1 MADSPRP
8 CYFPVMASH
17 APRHVTVDEF
27 LAFEG
32 EGDTRYQLV
41 RGVVTAM
48 APAQLAHGRL
58 VTRLARLIGNQ
69 VRPPCEP
76 ITEAGIK
83 PAHRFDTY
91 WQADLAVTCTPTT
104 PGQVYLTDPVL
115 VVEVLS
121 PSTEATDRLL
131 KLVDYRHMPSVQ
143 HIRLVSTDST
153 AIEHWQRAGD
163 FWQVRDLGP
172 GDTLEVADLGITIL
186 LDDLYADML
195 PEDGGGGSDT

>member
-8 CYFPVMASH
+8 CYFPDMASH

-48 APAQLAHGRL
+48 APPRLAHGEMVARL
-58 VTRLARLIGNQ
+58 VGWIGGRLP
-69 VRPPCEP
+69 RPCRV
-76 ITEAGIK
+76 IVEAGIK
-83 PAHRFDTY
+83 PPERNDTY
-91 WQADLAVTCTPTT
+91 WQADLAVNCRPRQ
-104 PGQVYLTDPVL
+104 PGELYLEAPSL
-115 VVEVLS
+115 IVEVLS

-131 KLVDYRHMPSVQ
+131 KLGDYRRMPGVQ
-143 HIRLVSTDST
+143 HILLVATDST

-172 GDTLEVADLGITIL
+172 GDTLEVADLGITIP
-186 LDDLYADML
+186 LDELYADML
-195 PEDGGGGSDT
+195 PEDGAGGSDT